1 MIIVIP
7 NSTFVDLYIILY
19 IFQNYARPSCFS
31 STKDIDKDYSR
42 IQLTGD
48 VKKDIDKVEQIFCDR
63 KGWTRIVDCT
73 MAAKQANE
81 QLR

>member
-7 NSTFVDLYIILY
+7 NTRFVDLYIILY
-19 IFQNYARPSCFS
+19 IFQKYARPSCFS

-48 VKKDIDKVEQIFCDR
+48 VKKD
-63 KGWTRIVDCT
+63 
-73 MAAKQANE
+73 
-81 QLR
+81 